1 MSDERCVTL
10 SEVKELLDSESKA
23 RELSNEQK
31 LAFDHAQRLS
41 KLPLAKAEALFKE
54 LKALD
59 FLSDTI
65 ACKIVDI
72 LPSHPDDVRI
82 LFAKERSILEKK
94 QVDQIL
100 KVVEKYH

>member
-54 LKALD
+54 LK
-59 FLSDTI
+59 
-65 ACKIVDI
+65 IVDI